1 MGWLGLRSA
10 APDTVRGVLPL
21 DPATPYV
28 RFVPDSSPTTT
39 AVLVHGL
46 NSNKE
51 FMQTFAMA
59 LADAGVDT
67 YAIDLPGHGD
77 SSEPFN
83 YANSLRAVTS
93 LLDTFERQPVVVG
106 HSMGGGLLADLAPLR
121 EFETMLLLSPVP
133 VPVED
138 FPARR
143 LLIVSGAL
151 EAPRINAFFPT
162 LIESASGETLWLKF
176 PDAGHSTALF
186 APGKIRQAVEWV
198 VGDEVSSRTTERYV
212 WLLLMALAGF
222 TGGWMLLPRSEEMSP
237 LSPRSPV
244 LTRTLVGYIAASGG
258 AIVLLGFVNPMGWL
272 NLFATDYLFGFILVT
287 GLLLWR
293 GSGFPIT
300 GKGVTVGVLAA
311 VYAITVLLAG
321 VGENLIHL
329 VPSGIQW
336 LWFPV
341 LTLAGLPLF
350 VYDELA
356 LRSIPVV
363 WKRWGM
369 FLLTRIILW
378 ASVVTGV
385 LLLNPDKEFLVLIMH
400 LIVVFWIV
408 LWGGTGLIARRTGE
422 AGAAAL
428 FAAIVHGWALASIF
442 VRV

>member
-1 MGWLGLRSA
+1 
-10 APDTVRGVLPL
+10 
-21 DPATPYV
+21 
-28 RFVPDSSPTTT
+28 
-39 AVLVHGL
+39 
-46 NSNKE
+46 
-51 FMQTFAMA
+51 MQTFAMA

-77 SSEPFN
+77 SSAPFN

-151 EAPRINAFFPT
+151 EAPRVNAFFPT

-186 APGKIRQAVEWV
+186 APGKIRQVVEWV

-212 WLLLMALAGF
+212 WLLLIALAGI
-222 TGGWMLLPRSEEMSP
+222 TAGWVLLPRGETP
-237 LSPRSPV
+237 TLTRRPPV
-244 LTRTLVGYIAASGG
+244 LGPTLVGYVAASGVV
-258 AIVLLGFVNPMGWL
+258 ILLLRFVNPMGWL
-272 NLFATDYLFGFILVT
+272 NLFAADYLAGFILVT

-293 GSGFPIT
+293 GSGFSMT
-300 GKGVTVGVLAA
+300 GRGVTVGALAA
-311 VYAITVLLAG
+311 VYAVTVLLGG
-321 VGENLIHL
+321 VGGNLIHL

-341 LTLAGLPLF
+341 LTLASLPLF
-350 VYDELA
+350 LHDELA
-356 LRSIPVV
+356 LRPIPVA

-378 ASVVTGV
+378 AAVVIGV
-385 LLLNPDKEFLVLIMH
+385 LLLNTDKEFLVLIMH

-408 LWGGTGLIARRTGE
+408 LWGITGLIARRTGE

-428 FAAIVHGWALASIF
+428 FAAIVHGWALAAVF
-442 VRV
+442 VRI